1 MDAKPR
7 GGKKQETIGRIVA
20 GATEIFAEQGFD
32 GASVDEIAQR
42 AGVNKATIY
51 YHIGDKDALYA
62 AVLHDVIGHAIDNI
76 SQSLEDKSDPEE
88 KLMAYIRG
96 IADTVSAYPPLPPVM
111 MRAVASR
118 GQNLPASIAQDLVM
132 VYGMLMEIL
141 DEGAQKGAF
150 IKANGLIIYL
160 MILGTI
166 ALHKNIEATWSES
179 VGFPEMFKSLS
190 EDLYAHVDG
199 SIASDLARETGR
211 LVLRSIKK

>member
-1 MDAKPR
+1 MESKPQA
-7 GGKKQETIGRIVA
+7 GKKEETVQRIIK
-20 GATEIFAEQGFD
+20 GATQVFADLGFD

-62 AVLHDVIGHAIDNI
+62 AVLHDVIGHTIDRI
-76 SQSLEDKSDPEE
+76 SQSLEDNQGPEE
-88 KLMAYIRG
+88 KLLAYIQG
-96 IADTVSAYPPLPPVM
+96 IADTVSEYPPLPPVM

-118 GQNLPASIAQDLVM
+118 GQNLPASVAQDLVM

-141 DEGAQKGAF
+141 DEGAKNGVF

-166 ALHKNIEATWSES
+166 ALHKNIETTWSES
-179 VGFPEMFKSLS
+179 VGFPEMFRSLS

-199 SIASDLARETGR
+199 SIATDLAREVGR
-211 LVLRSIKK
+211 LVLKSLKK